1 MLVILDLKGFQ
12 DTNEQRLRAVKA
24 DSGCMTA
31 RTTCDV
37 WQRLNRATQRFEQA
51 IQASDSGKRFRQAI
65 QASDSRLGFMPAIRD
80 SNSRLGL
87 DANGCK

>member
-37 WQRLNRATQRFEQA
+37 WQRLNRATA
-51 IQASDSGKRFRQAI
+51 IPASDSGQSIPASDSGKRFNTGVHA
-65 QASDSRLGFMPAIRD
+65 
-80 SNSRLGL
+80 SNSRQQLETGIE
-87 DANGCK
+87 